1 MENLINDDC
10 FNILPNIEESLVQLL
25 FTSVP
30 DINDLGFDA
39 NQEQYIEFL
48 NKALLQFC
56 RITKDTGFIVLC
68 QSDRKMKGK
77 IFSKHSYIINKMEEL
92 DYVLKDYKIVVK
104 NNIESNLLYL
114 SQSLKRV
121 EDQLSSK
128 EQRYRDDFA
137 RLQQTMSSLN
147 DQMGS
152 LSMFL
157 GGSGGY
163 Y

>member
-1 MENLINDDC
+1 M
-10 FNILPNIEESLVQLL
+10 FLL
-25 FTSVP
+25 NRISRR
-30 DINDLGFDA
+30 L
-39 NQEQYIEFL
+39 L
-48 NKALLQFC
+48 NKQTINYCDLFIGINNNKNKLVLLDIGAASGLQ
-56 RITKDTGFIVLC
+56 R
-68 QSDRKMKGK
+68 RWK
-77 IFSKHSYIINKMEEL
+77 IFEKHIRPILVEPEIKTY
-92 DYVLKDYKIVVK
+92 
-104 NNIESNLLYL
+104 NIESNLLYL
-114 SQSLKRV
+114 SQSLTRV